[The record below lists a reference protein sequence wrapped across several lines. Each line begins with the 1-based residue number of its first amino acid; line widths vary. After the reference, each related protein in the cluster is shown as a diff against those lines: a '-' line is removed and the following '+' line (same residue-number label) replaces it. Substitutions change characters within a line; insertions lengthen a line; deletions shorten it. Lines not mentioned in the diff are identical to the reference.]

1 MSDVCTNQDVGTK
14 FFLMEKAACCLVD
27 FGTAFL
33 LYTMAVVALV
43 LLLIFH
49 YVPQCGHTHVLVYIA
64 ICSLMGSLSV
74 PILCPF
80 LLLSMIK
87 LWIVKTLYLVLCF
100 VNF

>member
-1 MSDVCTNQDVGTK
+1 MSDVCANQDVGTK

-33 LYTMAVVALV
+33 LYTMAVIALV

-87 LWIVKTLYLVLCF
+87 L
-100 VNF
+100 